1 MALPNIF
8 NSETTEIILKRLE
21 NLKANSQ
28 PKWGKM
34 NASQMLAHL
43 NIAYDIAYG
52 KIESKPSFIIK
63 FLMKLFIKNGIVN
76 EKSYPQNSRTAPEF
90 IIADKRDFDL
100 EKSKYIKNVR
110 ETEVHGAAYFEG
122 KENPSMGKLTAVEWN
137 NMFYKHTNHHFD
149 QFGI

>member
-1 MALPNIF
+1 
-8 NSETTEIILKRLE
+8 
-21 NLKANSQ
+21 
-28 PKWGKM
+28 
-34 NASQMLAHL
+34 
-43 NIAYDIAYG
+43 
-52 KIESKPSFIIK
+52 
-63 FLMKLFIKNGIVN
+63 MKLFIKNGIVN